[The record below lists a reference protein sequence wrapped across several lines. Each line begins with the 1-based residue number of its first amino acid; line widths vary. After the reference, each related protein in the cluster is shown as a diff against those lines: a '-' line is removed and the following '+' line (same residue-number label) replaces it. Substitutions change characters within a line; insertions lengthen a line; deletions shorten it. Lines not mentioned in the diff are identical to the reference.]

1 MLKVIEKVGVAVVK
15 NVALQ
20 NFGNDAEA
28 EIGLL
33 LVFI

>member
-1 MLKVIEKVGVAVVK
+1 MLKVREKVGVVVK

-33 LVFI
+33 LVFT